1 MRGNV
6 PTLAMLFFGALAA
19 CSPSDSTQAAQSGPC
34 MLSAED
40 VSLIRIMEARHE
52 EQAATQDLEPMAEDM
67 ADDIVIWAPN
77 EPEVV
82 GKAQVRE
89 WQRAWEGVSFE
100 SYDLSV
106 DEILGCGDLAV
117 VKGSYSMVVTMP
129 GAPEPMSDSGRWIHV
144 LRKTPEGKW
153 VVIRD
158 IFNSELPLA
167 PIG

>member
-1 MRGNV
+1 
-6 PTLAMLFFGALAA
+6 
-19 CSPSDSTQAAQSGPC
+19 
-34 MLSAED
+34 
-40 VSLIRIMEARHE
+40 
-52 EQAATQDLEPMAEDM
+52 MAEDM
-67 ADDIVIWAPN
+67 GDDIVVWAPN
-77 EPEVV
+77 QPEVV

-144 LRKTPEGKW
+144 LRKTPT
-153 VVIRD
+153 
-158 IFNSELPLA
+158 SLPFHQPDSILGCGWLA
-167 PIG
+167 VWEALSFRSTTDGIQLLWRST